1 MDQSQHKSV
10 TQWIADLK
18 AGDAEAAQR
27 LFERYFDNLV
37 RLADKRLKG
46 HRQRAADAEDV
57 AQKVLTSLMLGAPQ
71 EKYPKLTDRHD
82 LWALL
87 IAMTKHKA
95 ADQIKQA
102 HREKRGGGKV
112 RGESVFG
119 QKAKGKDRHGR
130 PLGIIDILAH
140 DPTPADCAQYD
151 DHLGRLVA
159 RLDKFDE
166 AGKLRQVLAWRL
178 QGLTVEEIAHEFDV
192 VRETIER
199 KVKRIRLIWIAS
211 AFEDAWKCGE
221 PPRME
226 DFLELVGGKRTRR
239 DLFRMLLPIE
249 LKYRRKNGESP
260 TAAEYRKRFPDFA
273 DHIDSVFR
281 DSH

>member
-1 MDQSQHKSV
+1 MNQSEQKSV

-18 AGDAEAAQR
+18 AGDAEAADR

-57 AQKVLTSLMLGAPQ
+57 AQNVFASLVLGAPQ
-71 EKYPKLTDRHD
+71 GKYPKLAHRHD
-82 LWALL
+82 LWSLL

-95 ADQIKQA
+95 ADEIKQEN
-102 HREKRGGGKV
+102 REKRGGGKV

-119 QKAKGKDRHGR
+119 QKGKDRGSR
-130 PLGIIDILAH
+130 PLGIIDVLGN
-140 DPTPADCAQYD
+140 DPTPNDCVQYD
-151 DHLGRLVA
+151 EHLQLLVA
-159 RLDKFDE
+159 RLDESDE
-166 AGKLRQVLAWRL
+166 TCKLRQVLAWRL
-178 QGLTVEEIAHEFDV
+178 QGFTVREIAEKFDV

-199 KVKRIRLIWIAS
+199 KLKRIRLIWITI
-211 AFEDAWKCGE
+211 AFEDAWQSDE

-226 DFLELVGGKRTRR
+226 DFLDLVAGKRTRW

-260 TAAEYRKRFPDFA
+260 TAAKYRKRFADFA
-273 DHIDSVFR
+273 DHIQSAFP

>member
-1 MDQSQHKSV
+1 MNQSEQKSV
-10 TQWIADLK
+10 TEWIADLK

-37 RLADKRLKG
+37 RLANKRLKG

-57 AQKVLTSLMLGAPQ
+57 VQNVLASLMQGAPQ
-71 EKYPKLTDRHD
+71 GKYPKLTDRHD

-95 ADQIKQA
+95 ADQIKQEN
-102 HREKRGGGKV
+102 REKRGGGKV
-112 RGESVFG
+112 RGESIFG
-119 QKAKGKDRHGR
+119 QEGRDGGGR
-130 PLGIIDILAH
+130 PLGIIDVLGH

-151 DHLGRLVA
+151 EHLGRLFA

-166 AGKLRQVLAWRL
+166 AGKLRQVLGWRL
-178 QGLTVEEIAHEFDV
+178 QGLTIDEIAEKFDV

-199 KVKRIRLIWIAS
+199 KLKRIRLVWIAS
-211 AFEDAWKCGE
+211 AFEDAWQSDE
-221 PPRME
+221 PPLME
-226 DFLELVGGKRTRR
+226 ESLELVDGKRTRW

-249 LKYRRKNGESP
+249 LKYRRKKGEPP
-260 TAAEYRKRFPDFA
+260 TAAEYRKRFPEFA
-273 DHIDSVFR
+273 DHIQSVFP